1 MSTIDIRHAHSLP
14 AENARKAIEEVAAK
28 LSERFGLQSSWVGDV
43 LNFSGSGVDGAIA
56 LQSGQVQVTAK
67 LGFLLSAM
75 KSMVESEIQRVLQEK
90 LG

>member
-43 LNFSGSGVDGAIA
+43 LNLSGSGAVSYTHLTLPTIC
-56 LQSGQVQVTAK
+56 SV
-67 LGFLLSAM
+67 
-75 KSMVESEIQRVLQEK
+75 
-90 LG
+90 

>member
-43 LNFSGSGVDGAIA
+43 LNLSGSGVN
-56 LQSGQVQVTAK
+56 GQIELLAHLVRVVAD
-67 LGFLLSAM
+67 LGFPVSMM
-75 KSMVESEIQRVLQEK
+75 KGMVEGEIQRVLQEK
-90 LG
+90 LA

>member
-1 MSTIDIRHAHSLP
+1 MSSIDIRHAHSLP
-14 AENARKAIEEVAAK
+14 ADGARQAIEDVAAK
-28 LSERFGLQSSWVGDV
+28 LSERFGLQSNWLGDV

-56 LQSGQVQVTAK
+56 LLPGQVHVTAK

-75 KSMVESEIQRVLQEK
+75 KSMVESEIQRVLKEK